1 MAKPLI
7 IFFVIVFFLSAFIF
21 FRRLSISE
29 ESRWACVDGEW
40 VKYGNPKETE
50 PAEDCGN
57 GQMSTSTSENKDIRV
72 STPKPGDI
80 ISSPLRITGEA
91 RGVWFFE
98 ASFPVS
104 LLDGNGKIIAQMP
117 AQAQSDWMTAEFVPF
132 SADLR
137 FLLPETKTGT
147 LVFEKDNPSGLPEN
161 AAEIRFEVRFIDQ
174 ASTTKVKVY
183 FGNSRQNLE
192 AMDCSLVFPAERVIN
207 KTEAIARKTLEE
219 LLAGPTRE
227 EDGREFF
234 TSINSGVT
242 IQKLTIASGTAKVDL
257 SKRIE
262 EELGGSCRVTAI
274 RAQITETLKQFPT
287 VKEVIIS
294 IDGRTEDI
302 LQP

>member
-7 IFFVIVFFLSAFIF
+7 IFFVIVFSLSALIF
-21 FRRLSISE
+21 FWRLTISGE
-29 ESRWACVDGEW
+29 NKWACVDGEW

-50 PAEDCGN
+50 PTEDCGN
-57 GQMSTSTSENKDIRV
+57 GQAPTSTSENKDIRV
-72 STPKPGDI
+72 FTPKPGDI

-104 LLDGNGKIIAQMP
+104 LLDGNGRIIAQMP

-137 FLLPETKTGT
+137 FSLPETKTGT
-147 LVFEKDNPSGLPEN
+147 LIFEKDNPSGLPEN

-174 ASTTKVKVY
+174 ASTTRVKVY
-183 FGNSRQNLE
+183 FGNSQDNPE

-207 KTEAIARKTLEE
+207 KTEAIARRTLEE

-227 EDGREFF
+227 EDSRGFF

-242 IQKLTIASGTAKVDL
+242 IQKITIVNGIAKVDL

-287 VKEVIIS
+287 VKNVVIS